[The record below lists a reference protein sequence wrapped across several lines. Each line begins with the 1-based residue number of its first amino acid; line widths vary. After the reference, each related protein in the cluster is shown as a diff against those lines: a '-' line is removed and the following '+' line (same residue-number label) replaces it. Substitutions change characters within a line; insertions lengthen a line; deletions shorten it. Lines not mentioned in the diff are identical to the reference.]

1 MNRQVRKAV
10 IPAAGFGTRFLP
22 ASKIIPKELIPIVDK
37 PTVQYI
43 FEELKEAG
51 IEEFIF
57 IISKGKETLAEHFK
71 PHDELEKYLKEKN
84 KKDLLDVLQM
94 TQNFGKVTFVY
105 QDFPRGL
112 GHAVLCAEKAVAGEP
127 FIVALGDDLIDHP
140 GESCSQQLCSLFGQ
154 FGKSM
159 VSVQEVALCEVQ
171 KYGIVSPK
179 FLPEDAHYALD
190 SKKRLIALKDLVEK
204 PLPQAAP
211 SRLAI
216 VGRYLLT
223 PEIFPI
229 LAKTGQGVGGE
240 IQLTDGLKALN
251 QTHDLYAY
259 VFEGERFD
267 AGDKFGFL
275 QATLHYGLKHPELAG
290 RFKEFLKNLK
300 VN

>member
-1 MNRQVRKAV
+1 MAQKVRKAV

-43 FEELKEAG
+43 FEELKDAG
-51 IEEFIF
+51 VEEFIF
-57 IISKGKETLAEHFK
+57 IISRGKETLADHFK
-71 PHDELEKYLKEKN
+71 PHTDLEKYLKEKN
-84 KKDLLDVLQM
+84 KNDLLDVLKM

-112 GHAVLCAEKAVAGEP
+112 GHAVLCAEKEVAGEP

-140 GESCSQQLCSLFGQ
+140 GQNCSQQLCALFQ
-154 FGKSM
+154 EFAKPM
-159 VSVQEVALCEVQ
+159 VSVQQVALSEVQ

-179 FLPEDAHYALD
+179 FSPEDSHYALD
-190 SKKRLIALKDLVEK
+190 RKKRLIALKDLVEK
-204 PLPQAAP
+204 PSPQAAP
-211 SRLAI
+211 SQLAI

-223 PEIFPI
+223 PDIFPI

-251 QTHDLYAY
+251 QASELFAY
-259 VFEGERFD
+259 VFEGQRFD

-275 QATLHYGLKHPELAG
+275 QATMHYGMKHPELG
-290 RFKEFLKNLK
+290 HRFKDFLKNLK